1 MSHTHYAQEQHANL
15 QRTVKTMGTNGLE
28 SFTTVHIETLHFETH
43 MMATNCGPLGV
54 KQDVELATNR
64 EALVDR
70 SFAQIVHAADS
81 NGGDDEFDYEKASL
95 NVKEQINRIR
105 VVSCLIAYGL
115 VFIKHLPHCQPN
127 LAYARE
133 LTNKWDDIQ
142 YEEFNLPKPSR
153 RKKIKRRMMF
163 NLFAMEAA
171 TVEKILYK
179 HTAIDFKD
187 MLPDANGN
195 LSAFCIDQMIDV
207 IRSLQRCLDF
217 ETILN
222 AWSHNLDHSPPTS
235 SHFFQMKTAL
245 AQLHGADLDFRTLVG
260 KMPKPDKGQR
270 PSQPANTARQGAVP
284 MEEDEDDSS
293 RPPPAAPTLS
303 AAPTT
308 TAAQQAEH
316 LAAALNGEASAAPA
330 PEPAASTSIP
340 AARDENGQFANDDGN
355 NDNADDPDMDG
366 SEAARQCERAERRAN
381 KRAKRCAEGMDS
393 GRDLGE
399 SSSDEDDDGIAI
411 DPPTDQHGNPVCDRV
426 QTKGIMHDGITRRD
440 CGRLAEQLETHRQLR
455 ADYTNRLTKRGF
467 AAMPKGNDPE
477 RTALDVVKEAMTDGK
492 NKDGQAIHYHAS
504 TSRER
509 DASRVAAA
517 VMPTTQDVL
526 ASGIDDQF
534 LKDVLQGK
542 PSGHFGKP
550 EWHHLLGIRR
560 NLPWEYEL
568 VNSNRTEA
576 KSDESA
582 AASAAGAS
590 STSKNRLL
598 TPSEFDFNWAINKS
612 FSKSKAS
619 GEAGATSGGA
629 KRKTVWSNATRMVK
643 RESAN
648 ARSNFFSLM
657 HLESMTGESMRDTLY
672 MMAQG
677 TPENQVRIPVY
688 NHQQTTLLGKRP
700 MQAGGK
706 KIYDNAL
713 PDRVHPMG
721 MFQDTAGTLT
731 ETFAN
736 PKSMKRPFD
745 DTIVGTSGYQKRLD
759 HLNKKMALPVAATP
773 VAFTK
778 GVPIKESEQHN
789 GIFFNTW
796 IAREHSNLVVE
807 AATFLSRQPGL
818 AGASSK
824 HAPDTFRQPSSLRR
838 QQRERLERAPLGND
852 NDGEL
857 GDVHEGELVDDN
869 QQSPLPTSQ
878 PNDDQEE
885 EVYQAPEDE
894 QQAPPL
900 GEDVEEDD
908 NTDAGSNLSDACI
921 DDQGEEINAADA
933 RRVEGDGDAAE
944 IRPAEAPVRDTEA
957 GPSAQGPRV
966 ATPGVAKVAAAASV
980 EEDALVNSLPFEWDM
995 LQMFL
1000 TYKMAGTLHN
1010 DVTPYVEHMAAAFPE
1025 VFKEDIAETIR
1036 DLPQMCLR
1044 FPGLCDR
1051 DAVLQPLSVK
1061 LSTTQPEG
1069 RYIDLA
1075 KFSKKQEHECSN
1087 LTKATVHS
1095 ISNGRLLNHDDSAVL
1110 EFEADQ
1116 RGVANSGTMKG
1127 NLFSRSAWQRFTLAQ
1142 LDRRGMLTDDERE
1155 RVLDQGIC
1163 LRQRIAHELSRQ
1175 GGRMR
1180 ETLGETQ
1187 PLPCGSF
1194 EARER
1199 IKRETGVDFGS
1210 STRRRSRDLEDE
1222 DDDLLGLS
1230 QPFKKPKIGS
1240 YGA

>member
-1 MSHTHYAQEQHANL
+1 MLSHA
-15 QRTVKTMGTNGLE
+15 
-28 SFTTVHIETLHFETH
+28 
-43 MMATNCGPLGV
+43 
-54 KQDVELATNR
+54 
-64 EALVDR
+64 
-70 SFAQIVHAADS
+70 
-81 NGGDDEFDYEKASL
+81 
-95 NVKEQINRIR
+95 
-105 VVSCLIAYGL
+105 
-115 VFIKHLPHCQPN
+115 
-127 LAYARE
+127 
-133 LTNKWDDIQ
+133 
-142 YEEFNLPKPSR
+142 
-153 RKKIKRRMMF
+153 
-163 NLFAMEAA
+163 
-171 TVEKILYK
+171 
-179 HTAIDFKD
+179 
-187 MLPDANGN
+187 
-195 LSAFCIDQMIDV
+195 
-207 IRSLQRCLDF
+207 
-217 ETILN
+217 
-222 AWSHNLDHSPPTS
+222 
-235 SHFFQMKTAL
+235 
-245 AQLHGADLDFRTLVG
+245 GADLDFRTLVG
-260 KMPKPDKGQR
+260 KMPKPSKGIN

-284 MEEDEDDSS
+284 VEEDEDNSS
-293 RPPPAAPTLS
+293 RPPPAAPTSS
-303 AAPTT
+303 ATPTMT
-308 TAAQQAEH
+308 DAQQAEN
-316 LAAALNGEASAAPA
+316 LTAALDGEASAAATAAPA
-330 PEPAASTSIP
+330 SAPAAAASTSVP
-340 AARDENGQFANDDGN
+340 APRGENGQFANDDDNHN
-355 NDNADDPDMDG
+355 NHNNNNNNNADVPDMDG
-366 SEAARQCERAERRAN
+366 SEAARQCEVADRRAS

-399 SSSDEDDDGIAI
+399 SSSDDDDDDGGIAI
-411 DPPTDQHGNPVCDRV
+411 DPPTDQYGNPVCDRV

-467 AAMPKGNDPE
+467 AAMPRGNDPE
-477 RTALDVVKEAMTDGK
+477 RTALDAVKEAMTDGK
-492 NKDGQAIHYHAS
+492 NTNGQAIHYHAS

-568 VNSNRTEA
+568 VNVNR
-576 KSDESA
+576 SDATTDDATA
-582 AASAAGAS
+582 AAGS

-598 TPSEFDFNWAINKS
+598 TPAEYDFNWAIHKS
-612 FSKSKAS
+612 FTKVKGSGDGGAAS
-619 GEAGATSGGA
+619 SGA
-629 KRKTVWSNATRMVK
+629 KRKTVYSSATRMVK

-648 ARSNFFSLM
+648 ARGNFFSLM
-657 HLESMTGESMRDTLY
+657 HLESMTGESMRDTIY
-672 MMAQG
+672 MMAQPS
-677 TPENQVRIPVY
+677 PENLVRIPVY
-688 NHQQTTLLGKRP
+688 SYQQTTLLGKRP

-706 KIYDNAL
+706 KIYDNLL
-713 PDRVHPMG
+713 PDRIHPMG
-721 MFQDTAGTLT
+721 MFKDTSGTLT

-778 GVPIKESEQHN
+778 GVSIKESEQHN
-789 GIFFNTW
+789 AIFFNTW

-807 AATFLSRQPGL
+807 AAAFLSRQPGL

-838 QQRERLERAPLGND
+838 QQRERLDENAPRRVDDSND
-852 NDGEL
+852 DPMQGPDG
-857 GDVHEGELVDDN
+857 DLVDDN
-869 QQSPLPTSQ
+869 HQSPLPTSQ
-878 PNDDQEE
+878 LNENQEEE
-885 EVYQAPEDE
+885 EVYQSQEEE

-900 GEDVEEDD
+900 GEEVDEDD
-908 NTDAGSNLSDACI
+908 NTDAGDNLSDAFI
-921 DDQGEEINAADA
+921 DDRGEDLNAFDA
-933 RRVEGDGDAAE
+933 QRVEGDGDAAE

-980 EEDALVNSLPFEWDM
+980 EEDASVNSLPFEWDM

-1010 DVTPYVEHMAAAFPE
+1010 DVEEYVENMTSAFPK
-1025 VFKEDIAETIR
+1025 VFTEDLAETIR

-1061 LSTTQPEG
+1061 LSTVQPEG

-1075 KFSKKQEHECSN
+1075 KFSKKQGHECSN

-1095 ISNGRLLNHDDSAVL
+1095 ISNGRLLDHDDSAVL

-1116 RGVANSGTMKG
+1116 RGIANSGTMKG

-1142 LDRRGMLTDDERE
+1142 LDRRGMLTDAERE
-1155 RVLDQGIC
+1155 RVLDQGLC

-1175 GGRMR
+1175 GGSMR

-1199 IKRETGVDFGS
+1199 IKRETGGNFS
-1210 STRRRSRDLEDE
+1210 SGTRRCERDVEDE

-1230 QPFKKPKIGS
+1230 QPFKKPRIGS
-1240 YGA
+1240 SGN